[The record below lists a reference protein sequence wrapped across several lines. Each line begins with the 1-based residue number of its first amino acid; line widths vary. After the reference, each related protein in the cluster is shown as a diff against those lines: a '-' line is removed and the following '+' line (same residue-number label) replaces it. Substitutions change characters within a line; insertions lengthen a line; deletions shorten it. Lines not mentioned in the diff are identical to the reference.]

1 MQHCSAAVGGRV
13 ACSCSRPGRRLSS
26 SRRGNTACEW
36 LQHVP
41 KPRRLRSSGVKVL
54 HSGVEAAVPVVAAA
68 GAAEVHVAALCGN
81 QAAARVATT
90 ACG

>member
-1 MQHCSAAVGGRV
+1 M
-13 ACSCSRPGRRLSS
+13 ACSCSRPGCRLSS
-26 SRRGNTACEW
+26 SRRGNTASVC

-41 KPRRLRSSGVKVL
+41 KPRRHRLSGVKVL

-68 GAAEVHVAALCGN
+68 GAAQAHVAALCGS
-81 QAAARVATT
+81 QAAARAATT